1 MGIGRER
8 GRLMARTKKMPVV
21 SKQLLLS
28 VQDVAV
34 LMGVCRQTVY
44 TLIYR
49 EGLPSIQVRGM
60 RRIHPESLDGWLRA
74 REK

>member
-1 MGIGRER
+1 
-8 GRLMARTKKMPVV
+8 MARTKKAPVV

-34 LMGVCRQTVY
+34 LLGVCRQTVY

-60 RRIHPESLDGWLRA
+60 KRVHPESLDKWLRA
-74 REK
+74 REKTMRGGRY

>member
-1 MGIGRER
+1 
-8 GRLMARTKKMPVV
+8 MARTKKAPVV
-21 SKQLLLS
+21 SQQLLLS

-34 LMGVCRQTVY
+34 LLGVCRQTVY

-60 RRIHPESLDGWLRA
+60 RRVHPESLDGWLRA
-74 REK
+74 REKSSRGSR

>member
-1 MGIGRER
+1 
-8 GRLMARTKKMPVV
+8 MPVV

>member
-1 MGIGRER
+1 
-8 GRLMARTKKMPVV
+8 MARTKKIPVI

-60 RRIHPESLDGWLRA
+60 KRVHPESLDKWLRA
-74 REK
+74 REKTMRGGRY